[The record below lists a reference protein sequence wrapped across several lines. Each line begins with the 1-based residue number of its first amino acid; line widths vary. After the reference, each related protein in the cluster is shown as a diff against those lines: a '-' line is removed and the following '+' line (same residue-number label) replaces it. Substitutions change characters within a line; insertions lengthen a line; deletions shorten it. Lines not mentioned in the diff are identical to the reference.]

1 MDFRPAVTTVLGL
14 GFFFGTV
21 VLATKAQKTI
31 QVPGDA
37 STVQAAIDI
46 ANNGDTVNIA
56 PATYPETINFHGKSI
71 TVQGSAQG
79 AILKGSQNGPVV
91 TFNSGE
97 TRSAVLQNV
106 TVTNGSALAGPS
118 AGGIFISNA
127 SPTIQ
132 NSAIRDNKL
141 SGIGVFNGAPYL
153 LNNKIS
159 GTVFDPNVDNCSSVH
174 SLYGGGILLCGAS
187 NQGLEAQIVGNVIE
201 DNQAILGSAGINV
214 ISAGQPFIENNTIR
228 DNITNDR
235 GAGIYIE
242 GDTAPLILQNLIY
255 SNTINPTLIAP
266 AYVDVGAGLNVDVTS
281 IQFASTPILIVN
293 NTIVENELLLVP
305 GARSQGSQVFVSNNS
320 QPVELTNNLI
330 VGTTSQS
337 TIDCYQGSN
346 HPGAPPSFGNN
357 DVYNLNYP
365 GVALY
370 SGVCTNQT
378 GISGNISTDPL
389 FTSNETGA
397 NPFQLSLASPAVD
410 AGNNQA
416 EALPTLDILGQ
427 PRIQNAK
434 GLSKAI
440 VDMGVYE
447 YSGVP
452 APPPPPVN
460 FALTV
465 TPSSATI
472 ASGQSATLSVKI
484 TPTAANLGTVTFAC
498 MGLPANTSCVFSPST
513 MSFTT
518 ASAQSSNLTISSAT
532 AQSKTSGYLPT
543 NGSLTMTLAGL
554 TIFPFVLVFRRRNSK
569 KQLSKVLRL
578 AGSLSAICLTLGLS
592 GCKNI
597 YSNVTPAT
605 YHLIVQATSVNS
617 GISQQTPIT
626 LTVY

>member
-1 MDFRPAVTTVLGL
+1 M
-14 GFFFGTV
+14 
-21 VLATKAQKTI
+21 
-31 QVPGDA
+31 PGDV

-46 ANNGDTVNIA
+46 ASNGDTVNIA
-56 PATYPETINFHGKSI
+56 PGTYTETINFYGKSI

-79 AILKGSQNGPVV
+79 VILRGSQNGPVV

-106 TVTNGSALAGPS
+106 TITNGAGLTGQS

-132 NSAIRDNKL
+132 NSTIQNNKL
-141 SGIGVFNGAPYL
+141 SGIGAFNSAPYL

-159 GTVFDPNVDNCSSVH
+159 GTVFDNKASGCD
-174 SLYGGGILLCGAS
+174 SLDIGYGGGVFLCGTS
-187 NQGLEAQIVGNVIE
+187 NQGLETQIVGNIIE
-201 DNQAILGSAGINV
+201 DNQAMFGGAGINV
-214 ISAGQPFIENNTIR
+214 VSAGQPFIENNTIR
-228 DNITNDR
+228 NNTTNDR
-235 GAGIYIE
+235 GAGIDLE

-255 SNTINPTLIAP
+255 GNTINPTLIAP
-266 AYVDVGAGLNVDVTS
+266 AYVEVGAGLNIDVLPV
-281 IQFASTPILIVN
+281 QFASTPILIVN

-305 GARSQGSQVFVSNNS
+305 GARSQGSQVFVYSRAERV
-320 QPVELTNNLI
+320 QFTNNLI

-337 TIDCYQGSN
+337 AIDCYQDQP
-346 HPGAPPSFGNN
+346 HPVAPPFFDNN
-357 DVYNLNYP
+357 DAYNLNFP
-365 GVALY
+365 GAAVY
-370 SGVCTNQT
+370 SGTCSNQT

-389 FTSNETGA
+389 FASDKNGA
-397 NPFQLSLASPAVD
+397 NPFQLSFSSPAVD
-410 AGNNQA
+410 AGNNQT

-447 YSGVP
+447 YPGVP
-452 APPPPPVN
+452 ATPPPPVN
-460 FALTV
+460 FTLTV
-465 TPSSATI
+465 APSSATI
-472 ASGQSATLSVKI
+472 APGQSATLSVKI